1 MIEAKIISIDDKVM
15 VEWPPEPE
23 KFDIK
28 NMIFDVQ
35 AEVLKRSVIAYDESK
50 TIAEVE
56 NVRIVCRPFSSAN
69 DWFLKG
75 AQAPISR
82 PHVYRRNRLSLNQ
95 TVFIEP
101 IENNKVKIVKI

>member
-35 AEVLKRSVIAYDESK
+35 AEILKRSVIAYDESK

-56 NVRIVCRPFSSAN
+56 NVEIVDTVLGDVCYVLLNGKCRN
-69 DWFLKG
+69 LE
-75 AQAPISR
+75 
-82 PHVYRRNRLSLNQ
+82 LNQ
-95 TVFIEP
+95 NVFIEP
-101 IENNKVKIVKI
+101 TENNKCQIIKI

>member
-1 MIEAKIISIDDKVM
+1 MIPARIISIDDKVI

-56 NVRIVCRPFSSAN
+56 NVVKWSSFVGVN
-69 DWFLKG
+69 ILKDDIWT
-75 AQAPISR
+75 PIEIE
-82 PHVYRRNRLSLNQ
+82 LNQ

-101 IENNKVKIVKI
+101 TENNKIKIVKI

>member
-56 NVRIVCRPFSSAN
+56 NVDFVDSENQFENHFTMPLVVFDNDIYSKENRIP
-69 DWFLKG
+69 K
-75 AQAPISR
+75 
-82 PHVYRRNRLSLNQ
+82 LNQ

-101 IENNKVKIVKI
+101 TENNKVKIIKI

>member
-1 MIEAKIISIDDKVM
+1 MIPARIISIDDKVI

-56 NVRIVCRPFSSAN
+56 NVMYRGLFN
-69 DWFLKG
+69 YWFVTAYYGEVDYKE
-75 AQAPISR
+75 
-82 PHVYRRNRLSLNQ
+82 RLEVNQ
-95 TVFIEP
+95 QVFIEP
-101 IENNKVKIVKI
+101 TETGKCKIVKIN

>member
-1 MIEAKIISIDDKVM
+1 MIPARIISIDDKVI

-56 NVRIVCRPFSSAN
+56 NVILIPWLKTWKPSAFFEGKN
-69 DWFLKG
+69 H
-75 AQAPISR
+75 PIK
-82 PHVYRRNRLSLNQ
+82 LNQ

-101 IENNKVKIVKI
+101 IETGKCKIVKI